1 MVLMLSYNISR
12 SRSPPEGKATSP
24 APPPPQLATPLPPSP
39 TRTIHTFAI
48 PKTMGLGIIIA
59 GGLNHEGGPH
69 IYIDRILAGMDAAK
83 VSVLPQLMISYSS
96 IHPIDVEIISK
107 YSQTVY

>member
-1 MVLMLSYNISR
+1 M
-12 SRSPPEGKATSP
+12 ATSP
-24 APPPPQLATPLPPSP
+24 TPQSATPLPPSP

-83 VSVLPQLMISYSS
+83 VSSVLPQLIIHSGM
-96 IHPIDVEIISK
+96 HPIDVKIISK
-107 YSQTVY
+107 YSQIVY

>member
-12 SRSPPEGKATSP
+12 SRSPPEGKVTSP
-24 APPPPQLATPLPPSP
+24 PPPPPQSATPLPPSP
-39 TRTIHTFAI
+39 TRAIHTFAI
-48 PKTMGLGIIIA
+48 PKTIGLGIIIA

-83 VSVLPQLMISYSS
+83 VSMLPQ
-96 IHPIDVEIISK
+96 
-107 YSQTVY
+107 

>member
-1 MVLMLSYNISR
+1 M
-12 SRSPPEGKATSP
+12 ATS
-24 APPPPQLATPLPPSP
+24 PPPQLVPPLPPSP
-39 TRTIHTFAI
+39 TRTVHTFAI

-83 VSVLPQLMISYSS
+83 VSMLPHAVDHPCMR
-96 IHPIDVEIISK
+96 PIDVK
-107 YSQTVY
+107 